1 MNKLTK
7 VSREQVLQELSD
19 RGWLERPITTLD
31 VAGWLGVEEY
41 AVRGAIS
48 WLCIGGLLDVAGS
61 TRRIDLLGRPYSA
74 CVYHWHGE
82 TIIPKV
88 RRNRDERMPK
98 AKWDIGC
105 FNTLIGAIS
114 GRKAA

>member
-1 MNKLTK
+1 MNKLIK
-7 VSREQVLQELSD
+7 VSREQVLQELSS
-19 RGWLERPITTLD
+19 RGLLERPITTLD

-48 WLCIGGLLDVAGS
+48 WLCIGGLLEVAGA

-82 TIIPKV
+82 MVIPKV
-88 RRNRDERMPK
+88 RRNRDERIPQ
-98 AKWDIGC
+98 AKWDVECYNI
-105 FNTLIGAIS
+105 LINS
-114 GRKAA
+114 MTRRRAA